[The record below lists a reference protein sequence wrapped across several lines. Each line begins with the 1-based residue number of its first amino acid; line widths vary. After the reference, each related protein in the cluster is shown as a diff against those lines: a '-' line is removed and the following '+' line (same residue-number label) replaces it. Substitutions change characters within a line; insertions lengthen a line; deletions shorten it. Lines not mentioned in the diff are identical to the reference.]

1 MQVSAELETIKAL
14 GARVVLVAYDE
25 PSLIEAKM
33 ARGVD
38 VPFPVVL
45 DRDKTTYANWGMGR
59 ARLTQAMLSPKLTL
73 RYLSLLMRGEP
84 FLGFA
89 PDMLQ
94 LGGDF
99 IVTPKGV
106 ISYLHRMRDN
116 GDRASVADLLTALRQ
131 AGTT

>member
-1 MQVSAELETIKAL
+1 MQVSAERQTIKAL
-14 GARVVLVAYDE
+14 GAQVVLVAYDE

-33 ARGVD
+33 ARGID
-38 VPFPVVL
+38 VPYPLVL
-45 DRDKTTYANWGMGR
+45 DQDKATYAKWGMGR

-73 RYLSLLMRGEP
+73 RYVKLLMRGEP

-99 IVTPKGV
+99 IITPTGV
-106 ISYLHRMRDN
+106 ISFVHRMRDN

-131 AGTT
+131 AAAG